1 MTVGHGS
8 SGHNERPVGQAVAGA
23 SVAGGLPWAAS
34 TAGRRRELLGA
45 VEEVLTPGMFVAF
58 AFTASRWMPSIVRLR
73 LRWSRFWTTA
83 RKTPVA
89 KEPLT
94 GCGGLQQ
101 IRPGSGAP

>member
-8 SGHNERPVGQAVAGA
+8 SGHHDRTVGQAVAGA
-23 SVAGGLPWAAS
+23 SVAGGLPWAAF

-58 AFTASRWMPSIVRLR
+58 AFTASRWMPPIVRLR
-73 LRWSRFWTTA
+73 LRWSRLWTTA
-83 RKTPVA
+83 RTTPVT

-94 GCGGLQQ
+94 GCGGLQR